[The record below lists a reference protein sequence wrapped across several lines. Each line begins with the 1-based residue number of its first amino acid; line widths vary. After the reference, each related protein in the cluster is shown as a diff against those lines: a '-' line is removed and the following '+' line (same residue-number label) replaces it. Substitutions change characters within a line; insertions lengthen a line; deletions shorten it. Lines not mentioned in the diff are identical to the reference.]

1 MPRRQI
7 VLAVD
12 VGSTKAA
19 ALVAEARPD
28 ADLSVLGISATPIMG
43 VRRGLVVDAERAAQS
58 VRDAVNRAVSM
69 AGVEPVD
76 VVASVNGDHLQGME
90 SRAAV
95 EVRGRSVHESDLDAL
110 TARLVRASQ
119 ATGQE
124 VVRLIRGAYQLDGLM
139 SRGSPVGLSVQE
151 LSVDALVVTA
161 QVQVL
166 RNLRR
171 TLQMAGM
178 SHIHW
183 VPAGLAASLAA
194 LSEDEQQLG
203 VVLLDVGGG
212 TTQVVVWRQG
222 VPRHL
227 AVIPVGGELVTSD
240 LAQGLG
246 IVAAQ
251 AERLKVE
258 RARLGED
265 GNGMVE
271 LKSVNGQAVKLV
283 QETEIGEIVAAR
295 MDEWMGL
302 VERRLAEI
310 SWSKGPPGGVVMVG
324 GSSLLRGLSHR
335 IERAWGWP
343 VRLGAP
349 TGLAGL
355 SDLAKSPGY
364 AVVVGLARVG
374 LQDGLGFGR
383 ETLWSRLTQAW
394 FRTWG

>member
-76 VVASVNGDHLQGME
+76 VVASVNGDQLQGME

-183 VPAGLAASLAA
+183 VPAGLAASVAA

-227 AVIPVGGELVTSD
+227 AVIPVGGELVT
-240 LAQGLG
+240 
-246 IVAAQ
+246 
-251 AERLKVE
+251 
-258 RARLGED
+258 
-265 GNGMVE
+265 
-271 LKSVNGQAVKLV
+271 
-283 QETEIGEIVAAR
+283 
-295 MDEWMGL
+295 
-302 VERRLAEI
+302 
-310 SWSKGPPGGVVMVG
+310 
-324 GSSLLRGLSHR
+324 
-335 IERAWGWP
+335 
-343 VRLGAP
+343 
-349 TGLAGL
+349 
-355 SDLAKSPGY
+355 
-364 AVVVGLARVG
+364 
-374 LQDGLGFGR
+374 
-383 ETLWSRLTQAW
+383 
-394 FRTWG
+394 